1 MLNEPFTRF
10 THCTGTPTR
19 TIQRTNRT
27 SKLKR
32 VGFRQYRANLYSI
45 NACSVLYALSC
56 PCGRQ
61 PSVSPARSHNPRRDS
76 PVPLHASLPDPPAL
90 TATHT
95 PTTDT
100 PTSRISSRSQNPICS
115 ACNTPPRQTG
125 GHCDSFLVSRSA
137 PFGQAGRFSA
147 ASRLPV
153 GDCQHVWFHLL
164 PRHADRTSYLR
175 GGMSHPLFPC
185 TYALARPRSR
195 PSGV

>member
-1 MLNEPFTRF
+1 MPASSATLSCVAR
-10 THCTGTPTR
+10 G
-19 TIQRTNRT
+19 
-27 SKLKR
+27 
-32 VGFRQYRANLYSI
+32 
-45 NACSVLYALSC
+45 ALSC

-76 PVPLHASLPDPPAL
+76 PVPLHASLPAPPAL

-175 GGMSHPLFPC
+175 GGMSHPLFPVR
-185 TYALARPRSR
+185 TLSLVLARAPRAFDAHALQSGAQSR
-195 PSGV
+195 SPLPPFNRSSSALDVLELTL